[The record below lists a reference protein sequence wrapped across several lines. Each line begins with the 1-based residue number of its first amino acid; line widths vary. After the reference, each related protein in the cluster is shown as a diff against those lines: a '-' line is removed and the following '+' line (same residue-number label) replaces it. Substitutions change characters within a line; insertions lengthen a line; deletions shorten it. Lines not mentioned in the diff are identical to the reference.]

1 MPTRSIVAPQE
12 PELPEVRAL
21 RMELAGMRSPGVRI
35 SPASPQDAKPSN
47 AKIELLRAQIE
58 AVEAGEDLSESPTPH
73 LSPYAFTNLRLSP
86 RNSSPILEPCQVR
99 LDEDNSGWQR
109 DFLSSPSRSQGKAC
123 SSRHAMRKQAHRIQV
138 QEKVQQEIALQRE
151 LVPGPKRG
159 DAYDEKATEA
169 HIFDLKQEY
178 IKLTTAGQEG
188 WQARLLG
195 KEHVLGDAVVEQM
208 DGKIDHGISALQERL
223 LENPHHGASF
233 QALRTAT
240 KSAEQRMITRLP
252 VGLLSTAVSKTGLK
266 HGSPTSHAA

>member
-99 LDEDNSGWQR
+99 LGEDNSGWQR

-169 HIFDLKQEY
+169 HIFDLKY
-178 IKLTTAGQEG
+178 LTGT
-188 WQARLLG
+188 
-195 KEHVLGDAVVEQM
+195 
-208 DGKIDHGISALQERL
+208 
-223 LENPHHGASF
+223 LE
-233 QALRTAT
+233 T
-240 KSAEQRMITRLP
+240 
-252 VGLLSTAVSKTGLK
+252 
-266 HGSPTSHAA
+266 